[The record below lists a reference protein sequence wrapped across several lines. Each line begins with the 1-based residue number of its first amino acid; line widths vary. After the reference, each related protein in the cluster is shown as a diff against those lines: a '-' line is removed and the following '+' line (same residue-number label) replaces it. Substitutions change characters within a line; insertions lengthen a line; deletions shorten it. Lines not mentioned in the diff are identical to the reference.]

1 MTTFWE
7 DWDWQAEEPFLY
19 GAVATAAY
27 PPLTPVGRSYS
38 MGRFA
43 VSREVGFGGGQVK
56 FLHSDRV
63 SGLTMTLTYENLTQA
78 EMASIRDHYRSQ
90 QGSFLNFLLPAEVW
104 AGQSSVANIVPA
116 GMRWKYQEPPEETQ
130 KRGGYVDTSVALV
143 TDNTWLPSIEP
154 LAGFDLGI
162 NAIWNPGAA
171 TQTGAINLTVA
182 VSWAA
187 GAATGGSDSDDG
199 FAASL
204 FWSEDLY
211 TSWR

>member
-27 PPLTPVGRSYS
+27 PPLTPSGRSYS

-63 SGLTMTLTYENLTQA
+63 SGLTMELNYENLTQA
-78 EMASIRDHYRSQ
+78 EMASIRDHYRGQ
-90 QGSFLNFLLPAEVW
+90 QGSFVSFLLPAEVW
-104 AGQSSVANIVPA
+104 AGQSNVANIVPA
-116 GMRWKYQEPPEETQ
+116 GMRWKYQGPPEETQ

-143 TDNTWLPSIEP
+143 TDGTWLPSIEP

-162 NAIWNPGAA
+162 NAIWSPGVA
-171 TQTGAINLTVA
+171 TQTSPLSLTVV
-182 VSWAA
+182 VSWTA
-187 GAATGGSDSDDG
+187 GAATGGTDEDDG

-211 TSWR
+211 ASWR

>member
-7 DWDWQAEEPFLY
+7 DWDWQSEEPFLY

-27 PPLTPVGRSYS
+27 PPLTPSGRSYS

-63 SGLTMTLTYENLTQA
+63 SGLTMELVYENLTQA
-78 EMASIRDHYRSQ
+78 EIASIRDHYRSQ

-104 AGQSSVANIVPA
+104 AGQSNVANIVPA
-116 GMRWKYQEPPEETQ
+116 GMRWKYQGPPEETQ
-130 KRGGYVDTSVALV
+130 KRGGYVVTSVALV
-143 TDNTWLPSIEP
+143 TDNTSLTSMEP
-154 LAGFDLGI
+154 LDGFDLGI
-162 NAIWNPGAA
+162 NAIWSPGVA
-171 TQTGAINLTVA
+171 TQTSPLSLTVV
-182 VSWAA
+182 VSWTD
-187 GAATGGSDSDDG
+187 GAATGGTDEDDG

-211 TSWR
+211 ASWR